1 MAEQVYRRGSKFR
14 VAIDIYCWILN
25 FRAKFLGKKAREFPK
40 NALDSGLGMIVIR
53 QEICFPGGG
62 FKYFLISPLL
72 GEMIQFDFRIFFRWG
87 GSTTN

>member
-62 FKYFLISPLL
+62 FKYFLFSPLF
-72 GEMIQFDFRIFFRWG
+72 GKMMQFD
-87 GSTTN
+87 